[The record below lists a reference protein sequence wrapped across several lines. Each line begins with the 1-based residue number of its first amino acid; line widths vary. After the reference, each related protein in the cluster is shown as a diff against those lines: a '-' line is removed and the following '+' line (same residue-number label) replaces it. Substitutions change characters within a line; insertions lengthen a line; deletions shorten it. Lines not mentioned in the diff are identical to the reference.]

1 MRTLKSILLAGAMLL
16 ATPAFFSSCQED
28 APQIDYT
35 MSVTVVNDFTKVV
48 DAINNGTL
56 KNEQAIAQLTA
67 AIDKM
72 SVDQQTK
79 LQAIKDV
86 LNSLNATVDAKLA
99 AIEAAMKA
107 QTIALEGK
115 LALIEDAMKAQT
127 LALEKKCDALVAAI
141 KALPD
146 YTEKLQAI
154 EKAISALPDYTS
166 KLEAIEKALTSQTL
180 ELKDKLAAI
189 EATMKN
195 QSIMLNDRLMA
206 LENAIKALPDYTD
219 KLQAI
224 EKAISALPD
233 YTDKLAAIDKALASQ
248 TMELSDRLAYI
259 ETAMKTQTIKL
270 ADKLDAL
277 EKAIN
282 NLPDYT
288 EQLQAIKTA
297 IDALPDYTEKL
308 AAIDKA
314 LASQTMEL
322 SDRLVYIEAAMKAQ
336 TLKLDDKLGALE
348 KAINNLPNYTDQ
360 LTAIKKAI
368 DALPNYNDKLAAIE
382 NAMKDQTKKLSEKL
396 AFIEAAMK
404 TQTLTLSAKIN
415 TLNTILALH
424 SIDMS
429 LKLNAIKKAIENMP
443 DYTAAFNNIKNEI
456 AKLVKAVEDGNKSQ
470 EEALDY
476 IAVLL
481 KELKENSGS
490 DDTSVKSSI
499 VFKVREILCLDPNC
513 GIKYW
518 VDSEP
523 KIKFIVDRNA
533 AHSKT
538 NPLKVYKNGKQVK
551 PALVKENATSN
562 LAYYMF
568 EGNIGDV
575 IKIEGEIKFFFTHY
589 GTKYDLSDAK
599 GVEHLVLQYD
609 TRDENYD
616 FSKMDN
622 LKTLEL
628 ISGAKDAG
636 IAWQTIAKTI
646 QKKVD
651 GTAKVYSY
659 VDDTRSEKAYIP
671 ATREYVAIPLPLQG
685 VKDFKVC
692 LNSDDDAKLAADMF
706 TSKKW
711 EVNLQK
717 TQFIQQRNELGYTF

>member
-35 MSVTVVNDFTKVV
+35 MSVTVVNDFSKVV

-86 LNSLNATVDAKLA
+86 LNSLNATVDTKLA

-107 QTIALEGK
+107 QTITLEGK

-248 TMELSDRLAYI
+248 TMELSDRL
-259 ETAMKTQTIKL
+259 
-270 ADKLDAL
+270 
-277 EKAIN
+277 
-282 NLPDYT
+282 
-288 EQLQAIKTA
+288 
-297 IDALPDYTEKL
+297 
-308 AAIDKA
+308 
-314 LASQTMEL
+314 
-322 SDRLVYIEAAMKAQ
+322 VYIEAAMKAQ

-382 NAMKDQTKKLSEKL
+382 NAMKAQTTELSKRL

-404 TQTLTLSAKIN
+404 AQTLTLSGKI
-415 TLNTILALH
+415 TALNGLLALQTLTI
-424 SIDMS
+424 SA
-429 LKLNAIKKAIENMP
+429 KLDAIKVAIKALP

-456 AKLVKAVEDGNKSQ
+456 ANLVKAVEDGNKSQ
-470 EEALDY
+470 EEALEY
-476 IAVLL
+476 IAMLL
-481 KELKENSGS
+481 KELKENSGG

-523 KIKFIVDRNA
+523 KIKFIVDKNA

-538 NPLKVYKNGKQVK
+538 NPLKVYKNGTQVK
-551 PALVKENATSN
+551 LALVKENST

-568 EGNIGDV
+568 EGKIDDL

-609 TRDENYD
+609 TRDEKYD

-628 ISGAKDAG
+628 ISGAKGAG
-636 IAWQTIAKTI
+636 IAWQTIANTI
-646 QKKVD
+646 QKKVA

-659 VDDTRSEKAYIP
+659 VDDTRSEKRYIP

-692 LNSDDDAKLAADMF
+692 LNSDNDAKLAADMF